1 MRGKW
6 CLWAFVHLEWF
17 CCYLSMGLFVLF
29 ILIYGLIHTEEKVV
43 LVSDTFC
50 YPNSFQ
56 DARKFKPEVSSGFGV
71 SHWEPY
77 GFGIGCL

>member
-1 MRGKW
+1 MRGKR
-6 CLWAFVHLEWF
+6 CLWVSVHLNGSTG
-17 CCYLSMGLFVLF
+17 YLSMGLFVLF

-43 LVSDTFC
+43 LVFDTFC
-50 YPNSFQ
+50 YPNSVQ